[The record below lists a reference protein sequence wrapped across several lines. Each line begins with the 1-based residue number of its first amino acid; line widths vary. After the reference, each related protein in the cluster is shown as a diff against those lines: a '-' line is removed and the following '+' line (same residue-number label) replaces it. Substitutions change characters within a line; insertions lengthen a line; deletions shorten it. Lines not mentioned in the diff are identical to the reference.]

1 VQALVTEQTGVLVI
15 RVWVE
20 GDPPPRLRS
29 RITRTLDLRERD
41 QLTTAAASAQEVG
54 DVVQRWI
61 EEFMAITG
69 AVRT

>member
-1 VQALVTEQTGVLVI
+1 VQALGTEQTGVLVV

-20 GDPPPRLRS
+20 GDPPLRLRS
-29 RITRTLDLRERD
+29 RITRTLDLREPN